1 MPTSQPLKTLKSRQ
15 SVDFKDQDELLISF
29 NVDEGQPL
37 RPQTTPI

>member
-29 NVDEGQPL
+29 NVDEGQSL